1 MSTAGRRWDIGLTLV
16 SALLASTLAYEIW
29 APLGD
34 FDPPAVA
41 VPDQPPPPATIPFN
55 PPPQAT
61 FAAIDARPIFNPTR
75 KPVEATAVAGNSTA
89 AAPPDVVLVGVIIDP
104 KNQLALVKR
113 EGAPFAESLALGASL
128 DGWEVTEIAADHVT
142 LRSAAQEFVLGL
154 DGKRKSQPNQPGS
167 AMAPPGG
174 AAGPTMPTP
183 FAGTRTRPKAPA
195 TETPPAPTDG
205 DDDQQQKA
213 MTGAQ

>member
-1 MSTAGRRWDIGLTLV
+1 MMAAGRRLDIGLTLV
-16 SALLASTLAYEIW
+16 SALLASALAYVIW
-29 APLGD
+29 APLGA
-34 FDPPAVA
+34 FDPPAVT
-41 VPDQPPPPATIPFN
+41 VSDLPQPPAIIPFN
-55 PPPQAT
+55 PPPQAA

-128 DGWEVTEIAADHVT
+128 DGWEVTEIAPDHVT

-154 DGKRKSQPNQPGS
+154 DGKRKSQPGPPGS
-167 AMAPPGG
+167 PLTPSAGT
-174 AAGPTMPTP
+174 AGPTMPTP
-183 FAGTRTRPKAPA
+183 FAKTTAKPKLPA
-195 TETPPAPTDG
+195 TQTEPAQDG
-205 DDDQQQKA
+205 GNDDQQKA
-213 MTGAQ
+213 VTGAQ